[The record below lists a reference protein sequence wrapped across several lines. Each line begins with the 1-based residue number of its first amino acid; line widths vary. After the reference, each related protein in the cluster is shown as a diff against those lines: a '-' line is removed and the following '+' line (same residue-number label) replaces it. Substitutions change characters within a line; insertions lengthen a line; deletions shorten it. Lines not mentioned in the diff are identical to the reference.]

1 MIMLQMMIVR
11 AAANLVVKVEVKA
24 VKDLLISH
32 LLHLKLKISKRIRVV
47 TQIRA
52 KIAIRLLNLI
62 VEIEDHQIK
71 MIMMKVILKVMA
83 TVVEVLVDPHRKKA
97 SIQVISTLT
106 RMI

>member
-11 AAANLVVKVEVKA
+11 LAANLVVKVEVKA
-24 VKDLLISH
+24 AKDLLISH

-47 TQIRA
+47 KQIRA
-52 KIAIRLLNLI
+52 KIAIRLQNLI

-71 MIMMKVILKVMA
+71 MMMKIIHKVMA

-106 RMI
+106 RVI